1 MLLYIGKYL
10 RYLFSFDFIEVM
22 LGKREKLSQGGG
34 GGAGANASKE
44 FEEGVAEISHSKRQR
59 YPFCFFLFL
68 IFHYFWCFF
77 SKTAKANLRNPA
89 SLKFKQ
95 RKFLP
100 RSE

>member
-59 YPFCFFLFL
+59 YPFCFFLLL
-68 IFHYFWCFF
+68 IFIIFGAF
-77 SKTAKANLRNPA
+77 ALRQ
-89 SLKFKQ
+89 LKPICKI
-95 RKFLP
+95 LLV
-100 RSE
+100 